1 MRVVLAMLLV
11 TVPVATGCAKKAKDG
26 FPPAEDWTQGGG
38 ALAQIDESQRPRG
51 LGDRSAN
58 PHAGVPGAPPIA
70 GEDGDDPHAGVDM
83 GGMGGTGGGDD
94 PHAGLDMGGG
104 GGGVDVT
111 QLGIPPPDPD
121 RKIDPTHRVKGMIRV
136 DPKLKARVKANVPVF
151 VMIRRAGADGQ
162 PTGSPLAVEKLVW
175 SGDSIPFE
183 LTEANAMSAGTELAG
198 DIVVMARY
206 DQDSD
211 AISKQ
216 PGDLTGQVRAKVPT
230 DKLELTLDTV
240 LP

>member
-1 MRVVLAMLLV
+1 
-11 TVPVATGCAKKAKDG
+11 
-26 FPPAEDWTQGGG
+26 
-38 ALAQIDESQRPRG
+38 
-51 LGDRSAN
+51 
-58 PHAGVPGAPPIA
+58 
-70 GEDGDDPHAGVDM
+70 
-83 GGMGGTGGGDD
+83 
-94 PHAGLDMGGG
+94 
-104 GGGVDVT
+104 VT

-136 DPKLKARVKANVPVF
+136 DPKLKGRVKANVPVF